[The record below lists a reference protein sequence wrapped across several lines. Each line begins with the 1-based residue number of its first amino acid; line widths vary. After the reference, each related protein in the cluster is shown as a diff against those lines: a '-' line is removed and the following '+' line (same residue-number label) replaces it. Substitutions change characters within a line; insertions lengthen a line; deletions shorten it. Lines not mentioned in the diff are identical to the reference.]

1 VVALENILMTDPTP
15 PRYRGPHKIMDI
27 DEITVGPRVRKD
39 MGDLDAL
46 AASIDEMDLLQPIG
60 VNEDGVLVCGERR
73 LRAVQKLGWGNIPVH
88 ICHYLDD
95 TVALLKAE
103 AAENLCRKP
112 FLPSEAVSLGLALEV
127 VAREEAKKRQATSTG
142 GADPQ
147 LSASGKFPEADK
159 GQTRDKV
166 AESLGMLGRTYE
178 KAKAVVVAAQAEPE
192 KYGALLEEM
201 DSSGKVT
208 GAYRA
213 LQKARAA
220 EEIAAEPPCL
230 PEGPFRVIVVDP
242 PWAYGKRAGD
252 LTQRGATTYPTMSQ
266 DELKA
271 LPVGTLAHED
281 CVLWLWTTNAHM
293 RDAFELLD
301 AWGFTHKTILT
312 WVKDRMGTGDWLRG
326 RTEHCLMAVRGKPT
340 VTLTNQT
347 TAIEGP
353 LREHSRKPEE
363 FYALVESL
371 CPGSRVELFCRTE
384 RKGWASHGT
393 KLDRFKHG
401 ETT

>member
-1 VVALENILMTDPTP
+1 MTTEPDPT
-15 PRYRGPHKIMDI
+15 RMSI
-27 DEITVGPRVRKD
+27 DAIKVGVRVRKD
-39 MGDLDAL
+39 MGDIDAL
-46 AASIDEMDLLQPIG
+46 ALSINELGLLQPIG
-60 VNEDGVLVCGERR
+60 VRPDGTLVCGERR
-73 LRAVQKLGWGNIPVH
+73 LRAVGKLGWKEIPVH
-88 ICHYLDD
+88 VCQNLEDA
-95 TVALLKAE
+95 VLLLKAE
-103 AAENLCRKP
+103 GDENVCRK
-112 FLPSEAVSLGLALEV
+112 EMVVEERLALGEKIEV
-127 VAREEAKKRQATSTG
+127 LMQPEQEAKEKAGKSADGWG
-142 GADPQ
+142 GGRGNKKPCGKLPQ
-147 LSASGKFPEADK
+147 GLPDSRK
-159 GQTRDKV
+159 TRTHAAV
-166 AESLGMLGRTYE
+166 GAGMKPRTYD
-178 KAKAVVVAAQAEPE
+178 KARKVRDAAKQEPE
-192 KYGALLEEM
+192 KYGKLLDQM
-201 DSSGKVT
+201 NASGKVD

-220 EEIAAEPPCL
+220 EEIAAEPPPL
-230 PEGPFRVIVVDP
+230 PEGAFRVIVVDP

-252 LTQRGATTYPTMSQ
+252 LTQRGATPYPSMSL

-271 LPVGTLAHED
+271 LPVGKLAHPD
-281 CVLWLWTTNAHM
+281 AVLWLWTTNAHM

-301 AWGFTHKTILT
+301 ASGFTHKTILT
-312 WVKDRMGTGDWLRG
+312 WVKPRLGTGDWLRG
-326 RTEHCLMAVRGKPT
+326 RTEHCLMAVRGRPA
-340 VTLTNQT
+340 VTLTNQA